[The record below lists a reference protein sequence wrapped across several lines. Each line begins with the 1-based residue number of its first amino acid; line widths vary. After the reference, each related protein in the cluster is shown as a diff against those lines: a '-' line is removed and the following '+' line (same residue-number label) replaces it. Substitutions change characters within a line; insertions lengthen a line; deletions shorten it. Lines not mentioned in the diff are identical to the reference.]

1 MSSEVVTPNTE
12 AAILGRL
19 IESRGSMSRDV
30 AGYLLTIDFDADET
44 DRMNLLAERARQG
57 NLSPE
62 EGAELD
68 SCLHVGSLLSIL
80 HSKARRLLKSEVRA
94 SSRE

>member
-68 SCLHVGSLLSIL
+68 SYLHVGSLLSIL